1 MANHFLDL
9 VIWLLE
15 QVPSAVNATNSFGR
29 SCLHLAA
36 INNNIEMCK
45 ILIDYGAEV
54 NTVMKTKGQFI
65 TPLDAALQK
74 GHRDVAKYLLL
85 HGASPASKMNL
96 PQSSNLGQIMIKHHE
111 NSSPDSVS
119 PSHTFFSQ
127 MRNANKNNL
136 ILMQRNDNDDSSKAE
151 LIDVHHSTLPK
162 LPSLVTKKDFH
173 NGKSSLITHD
183 NKLKNIREINTQL
196 NEGVSTLKQAIIT
209 NVYVTKTPIRSKRVP
224 PLKKTKRKKRS
235 GHEVTSEQ
243 DLDIRGYT
251 DSQASTTIDSQFSI
265 NSEENSIYET
275 YTITEVDNQIDDNQ
289 HLIDQTF
296 PKTNIIKKVENDKTT
311 ITLKELDQ
319 KSFEDS
325 FNVIDEMRRHFF
337 ITDDGIR
344 IIDDDHPN
352 CALKQ
357 IDNNE
362 RKKEKSEIDD
372 KEAKKKLH
380 SDKKS
385 SNREKSKIQKSDSKS
400 IKDSR
405 NGTQVKNK
413 DKQTSKVHTVKKQEK
428 PLRKQYSI
436 EDKNSKSEP
445 KSQKTKVDTKVRT
458 ESKQRSKRSPSDDKV
473 GLKKRDKKQGV
484 KGTMKSDE
492 TMEDRKLLLPIG
504 VIEQKRDKK
513 VMKSGKETQS
523 QPEKFIEEKETEDIE
538 LKKSYEESYE
548 QDFEKDG
555 ESQELVRQDY
565 EQHEQEETTEQ
576 GQKFDLDYAT
586 ESEMPYEHKSE
597 LLEVIDENESKDIT
611 RTGSIDEKS
620 EIELDENVINKQA
633 SRELADE
640 ESGVSYKEI
649 EEIAVDSKEFEIHKE
664 ERDLKEAEDLD
675 QTKET
680 EEVYEDSKEQIQQ
693 NEEFKDDESDLK
705 ELYKEK
711 REIDYNENEITDSQ
725 VYTDKEKD
733 VIENFTEEIK
743 LDEKTK
749 SDQDEET
756 YEKFYEKIEQ
766 FESHSPEISQYEDE
780 TEKRDK
786 SDIQNEGEEKSELV
800 NRKNS
805 DNSLSQE
812 IPIAFANEASP
823 IDNSIALDEELNTA
837 IYQKS
842 VDEQSQDHV
851 ESEFEQVQNSNGK
864 NKVDEKVVGIS
875 NVDQTLRNHNTDL
888 YYEPERFDSRC
899 NHKLHLKTTPAHV
912 GHVETSHIEAKVD
925 TRRKGQFRPNTK
937 ADFETRSYH
946 GKEKVKYK
954 RPRSGSDTF
963 RSVDPNLIT
972 QTVERSLRK

>member
-1 MANHFLDL
+1 
-9 VIWLLE
+9 
-15 QVPSAVNATNSFGR
+15 
-29 SCLHLAA
+29 
-36 INNNIEMCK
+36 MCK
-45 ILIDYGAEV
+45 ILIDYGAEI
-54 NTVMKTKGQFI
+54 NTVMKTRGQFI

-96 PQSSNLGQIMIKHHE
+96 PQSSNNLEQIMLKHHE

-127 MRNANKNNL
+127 MRNANKDNL

-151 LIDVHHSTLPK
+151 LIDAPHSTLPK

-235 GHEVTSEQ
+235 VHEVTSEQ

-275 YTITEVDNQIDDNQ
+275 HTITEINNQIDENQ
-289 HLIDQTF
+289 DLIDQTF

-357 IDNNE
+357 IDHNE
-362 RKKEKSEIDD
+362 RKKEKNQIDD

-380 SDKKS
+380 SDKKLS
-385 SNREKSKIQKSDSKS
+385 SREKSKMQKSDSKS
-400 IKDSR
+400 IKDSK
-405 NGTQVKNK
+405 NGTQVKNNN
-413 DKQTSKVHTVKKQEK
+413 KQTSKVHTVKRQEK
-428 PLRKQYSI
+428 PLKKQYSI

-445 KSQKTKVDTKVRT
+445 KSQKTKVDTKVKT
-458 ESKQRSKRSPSDDKV
+458 ESKQRSKRSSTDDKV
-473 GLKKRDKKQGV
+473 GLKKHDKKQGV
-484 KGTMKSDE
+484 KGKMKSDE
-492 TMEDRKLLLPIG
+492 MKEDRKLSLPIG
-504 VIEQKRDKK
+504 VIEQKQDKK
-513 VMKSGKETQS
+513 ALKSGKGTQS
-523 QPEKFIEEKETEDIE
+523 QPEKLIQEKETEDME

-548 QDFEKDG
+548 QDFEKES
-555 ESQELVRQDY
+555 ESQELSRQDY

-576 GQKFDLDYAT
+576 GQKFGLDYAT
-586 ESEMPYEHKSE
+586 ENEMPYEHKTE

-611 RTGSIDEKS
+611 RTGSIDERS
-620 EIELDENVINKQA
+620 ESELDENVINKQA
-633 SRELADE
+633 PRELADE
-640 ESGVSYKEI
+640 EPDVSYREI
-649 EEIAVDSKEFEIHKE
+649 EEEVAADNKEFEIHKE

-680 EEVYEDSKEQIQQ
+680 EEACEDSKEQTEQIK
-693 NEEFKDDESDLK
+693 EFKDDESELK
-705 ELYKEK
+705 ELYRGK

-725 VYTDKEKD
+725 AYAEKEKD
-733 VIENFTEEIK
+733 VIENLTEEIK
-743 LDEKTK
+743 HDEKTK
-749 SDQDEET
+749 SDQDKET
-756 YEKFYEKIEQ
+756 YEKLDEENKQ
-766 FESHSPEISQYEDE
+766 FESHSPEVSQYEDE

-786 SDIQNEGEEKSELV
+786 SDIQDEGEEKSELV
-800 NRKNS
+800 DRKNS
-805 DNSLSQE
+805 ENSLSQE

-837 IYQKS
+837 MLMYQKS
-842 VDEQSQDHV
+842 LDEQSQDHV
-851 ESEFEQVQNSNGK
+851 ESESEQFQNSNGK
-864 NKVDEKVVGIS
+864 NKVDEKAVGVS

-888 YYEPERFDSRC
+888 YHEPERFDSRC
-899 NHKLHLKTTPAHV
+899 NHKLHMKTTPAHV
-912 GHVETSHIEAKVD
+912 GHVETGHIEAKVD
-925 TRRKGQFRPNTK
+925 TGRKGQFRPNTK